1 MYNFATKNECSASL
15 TPLFGSSSVAK
26 MVKIGFNLFRK
37 ILKVNGV
44 NDVRAPLEPRAS
56 LIVGAPFALHAP
68 QASVI
73 SLPGDGLGVSK
84 IGHFQ
89 TVN

>member
-1 MYNFATKNECSASL
+1 M
-15 TPLFGSSSVAK
+15 
-26 MVKIGFNLFRK
+26 MVYE
-37 ILKVNGV
+37 V